1 MNILSFLFQLIGSLG
16 FLLYGMKMMSDGIQK
31 SAGESLH
38 RILGLMTG
46 NRFFAVLTGTFI
58 TMIIQSSSATTVMV
72 VSFVNAGLLTLKQSI
87 GVIFGANIGTTI
99 TAWIVSLFGFKFN
112 ISAFAIPL
120 FGIGFILTSLKKIK
134 KQSIG
139 EALMGFGLL
148 FLGLDLLS
156 SAMPSLDAENISF
169 LSNLTS
175 KGTISL
181 LIGVFAGIVITLI
194 IHSSSAATA
203 IIITM
208 SFNGLL
214 TWDFAAA
221 MVLGSNIGTTIDAV
235 IASIGTKVNARRA
248 ALVHVLFNV
257 TGTILAMIF
266 FKPLLSLVDI
276 LVPGPVQESITTHIA
291 MLHTVFNILNT
302 LIFLPFVSQLAHITE
317 KIIKPKKDET
327 PDNYKLEM
335 PPEGHAEY
343 AAAALIRAEKEILD
357 MTSLVTKM
365 FDRIKVCF
373 GQNSTSLISTNKEVL
388 AQEETFA
395 DQMHEVLSTY
405 LVRCMDLSVT
415 EKQRENISQML
426 HIVDELESM
435 TDDCYSVGILLN
447 RSVEKNMHFAQEDL
461 QRLEPYVDLINKFVD
476 FIRNNMN
483 HHLTE
488 AKLKEAQL
496 LEDQIDL
503 FRKNLKKI
511 ARKRLEN
518 GADVKTE
525 LLYID
530 LVRHL
535 EKIGDRAFSISEAL
549 FLTQEA

>member
-1 MNILSFLFQLIGSLG
+1 MNVISFVFQLLGSLG

-38 RILGLMTG
+38 KILGLMTG
-46 NRFFAVLTGTFI
+46 NRILAVLTGLFI

-99 TAWIVSLFGFKFN
+99 TAWIVSLFGFKFD
-112 ISAFAIPL
+112 ISAFAVPM
-120 FGIGFILTSLKKIK
+120 FGIGFILASFKKIRK
-134 KQSIG
+134 ESIG

-148 FLGLDLLS
+148 FLGLDMLS
-156 SAMPSLDAENISF
+156 SVMPSINADNVSF
-169 LSNLTS
+169 LSNLTDL
-175 KGTISL
+175 GLASL
-181 LIGVFAGIVITLI
+181 FIGVLAGIVITLV

-214 TWDFAAA
+214 PWEFAAA

-266 FKPLLSLVDI
+266 FNPLLSFVDFI
-276 LVPGPVQESITTHIA
+276 VSGPVQENITTHIA
-291 MLHTVFNILNT
+291 MLHTVFNVANT
-302 LIFLPFVSQLAHITE
+302 LIFLPFVSQMAAVTE
-317 KIIKPKKDET
+317 KVVKPKKDET
-327 PDNYKLEM
+327 PDVYRLEM

-343 AAAALIRAEKEILD
+343 AAAAIVRAEKEISD
-357 MTSLVTKM
+357 MTSLVTRM
-365 FDRIKVCF
+365 FQRIKACF
-373 GQNSTSLISTNKEVL
+373 APDSTSLIATNKEVL
-388 AQEETFA
+388 AQEENYA
-395 DQMHEVLSTY
+395 DQMQEVLSAY

-415 EKQRENISQML
+415 DKQRDGISQML

-447 RSVEKNMHFAQEDL
+447 RSVEKNMKFAQEDL
-461 QRLEPYVDLINKFVD
+461 ERLEPYLDLINRFVE
-476 FIRNNMN
+476 FIRANMN
-483 HHLTE
+483 QHLDE
-488 AKLKEAQL
+488 RKLKEAQT

-503 FRKNLKKI
+503 FRKNLKKV

-518 GADVKTE
+518 GADVKAE

-549 FLTQEA
+549 STAKSA